1 MTARARQPRLS
12 IEVRREQVL
21 DAALEI
27 IVEDGYAAASMEAIA
42 RRVDIAKP
50 VVYNAFGDRQKLL
63 MALMER
69 QEERA
74 FAALAAA
81 MPPRP
86 ADSAPED
93 ALTAWASTLATSIHE
108 QPAAWRLMLLP
119 ADGTPQI
126 VREHVDE
133 GRKFVLN
140 QIRGVLIEYVT
151 GEDLDVEVAAVAV
164 LAMAEGLAA
173 KLITEPEAYPPERV
187 IAFAKGALRLIST
200 DRFVG

>member
-63 MALMER
+63 MALLER

-81 MPPRP
+81 MPPRRSRQRSRRC
-86 ADSAPED
+86 ADLLGLD
-93 ALTAWASTLATSIHE
+93 AGDLDPRAADRLATH
-108 QPAAWRLMLLP
+108 AAAGRRNARDRP
-119 ADGTPQI
+119 RA
-126 VREHVDE
+126 RHE
-133 GRKFVLN
+133 GREFVLN
-140 QIRGVLIEYVT
+140 QIRGVLSEYL
-151 GEDLDVEVAAVAV
+151 GADMDVEVAAVAV

-173 KLITEPEAYPPERV
+173 KLITEPDAYPPERV
-187 IAFAKGALRLIST
+187 VAFAKGALRMLSA
-200 DRFVG
+200 G

>member
-27 IVEDGYAAASMEAIA
+27 IVEDGYSAASMEAIA

-63 MALMER
+63 MALLER

-74 FAALAAA
+74 FTALAAA
-81 MPPRP
+81 MPPRA

-93 ALTAWASTLATSIHE
+93 ALISWANTLAIAIHE
-108 QPAAWRLMLLP
+108 QPTLWRLMLMP
-119 ADGTPQI
+119 TDGTPEI
-126 VREHVDE
+126 VRAHIDE
-133 GRKFVLN
+133 GREFVLN
-140 QIRGVLIEYVT
+140 QIRGVLSEYLT
-151 GEDLDVEVAAVAV
+151 GAEMDVEVAAVAV

-173 KLITEPEAYPPERV
+173 KLITEPDAYPPKRV
-187 IAFAKGALRLIST
+187 VAFAKGALKLISAE
-200 DRFVG
+200 

>member
-63 MALMER
+63 MALLER

-81 MPPRP
+81 MPPRA
-86 ADSAPED
+86 ADSAPEG
-93 ALTAWASTLATSIHE
+93 ALISWATTLATSIHE
-108 QPAAWRLMLLP
+108 QPTIWRLMLLP
-119 ADGTPQI
+119 ADGTPEI
-126 VREHVDE
+126 VRAHVDE
-133 GRKFVLN
+133 GRQFALN
-140 QIRGVLIEYVT
+140 QLRGVIAEY
-151 GEDLDVEVAAVAV
+151 LDDTDIDAEVAAVAV

-173 KLITEPEAYPPERV
+173 KLITEPDAYPPERV
-187 IAFAKGALRLIST
+187 VGFAKGALRLIS
-200 DRFVG
+200 VG

>member
-42 RRVDIAKP
+42 RCVDIAKP

-63 MALMER
+63 MALLER

-81 MPPRP
+81 MPPRTT
-86 ADSAPED
+86 DSSPEE
-93 ALTAWASTLATSIHE
+93 ALISWAATLATSIHE
-108 QPAAWRLMLLP
+108 QPTVWRLMLLP

-126 VREHVDE
+126 VRAHVDE
-133 GRKFVLN
+133 GRQFALS
-140 QIRGVLIEYVT
+140 QLRGVLAEYLGT
-151 GEDLDVEVAAVAV
+151 TELDTEVAAVAV

-173 KLITEPEAYPPERV
+173 KLITEPVAYPPARV
-187 IAFAKGALRLIST
+187 VDFARGALRLISAT
-200 DRFVG
+200 

>member
-63 MALMER
+63 MALLER

-81 MPPRP
+81 MPPRSV
-86 ADSAPED
+86 DSSPED
-93 ALTAWASTLATSIHE
+93 ALISWASTLATAIHE
-108 QPAAWRLMLLP
+108 QPTVWRLMLMP
-119 ADGTPQI
+119 ADGTPEI
-126 VREHVDE
+126 VRAHVNE
-133 GRKFVLN
+133 GREFVLS
-140 QIRGVLIEYVT
+140 QIRGVLSDYLT
-151 GEDLDVEVAAVAV
+151 GADMDVEVAAVAV

-173 KLITEPEAYPPERV
+173 KLIIEPDVYPPERV
-187 IAFAKGALRLIST
+187 VAFAKGALRLLSA
-200 DRFVG
+200 D

>member
-63 MALMER
+63 MALLER
-69 QEERA
+69 QEQRA
-74 FAALAAA
+74 FAALASA
-81 MPPRP
+81 MPPRS
-86 ADSAPED
+86 AASAPED
-93 ALTAWASTLATSIHE
+93 ALISWASTLATAIHE
-108 QPAAWRLMLLP
+108 QPTVWRLMLLP
-119 ADGTPQI
+119 ADGTPAI
-126 VREHVDE
+126 VRAHVDE
-133 GRKFVLN
+133 GREFVLN
-140 QIRGVLIEYVT
+140 QIRGVLSEYLT
-151 GEDLDVEVAAVAV
+151 GADMDVEVAAVAV

-173 KLITEPEAYPPERV
+173 KLITEQDAYTPERV
-187 IAFAKGALRLIST
+187 VAFAKGALKLLST
-200 DRFVG
+200 P

>member
-27 IVEDGYAAASMEAIA
+27 IVEDGYSAASMEAIA
-42 RRVDIAKP
+42 RRIDIAKP

-63 MALMER
+63 MALLER

-74 FAALAAA
+74 FTALAAA
-81 MPPRP
+81 MPPRA

-93 ALTAWASTLATSIHE
+93 ALISWASTLATSIHE
-108 QPAAWRLMLLP
+108 QPNVWRLMLLP
-119 ADGTPQI
+119 ADGTPEI
-126 VREHVDE
+126 VRAHVDE
-133 GRKFVLN
+133 GREFVLN
-140 QIRGVLIEYVT
+140 QIRGVLSEYLT
-151 GEDLDVEVAAVAV
+151 GAGMDVEVAAVAA

-173 KLITEPEAYPPERV
+173 KVITEPDAYPPERV
-187 IAFAKGALRLIST
+187 VAFAKGALKLIST
-200 DRFVG
+200 D